1 MTRTRFAFQ
10 FAACAAVCLTLVA
23 CKSKPFNSADGAP
36 PQEQIVP
43 TGDMSL
49 VTVDKPEQFALV
61 AAERGVAVWVAVA
74 KPQYPRLVPVQ
85 AEVGVVRVDPATR
98 QVVATIPIDGG
109 AMALKKTGRDGY
121 SYEVESSTD
130 TFRVTA
136 TCPAATTPGCTNYSI
151 DQNMTV
157 QAAP

>member
-1 MTRTRFAFQ
+1 MRSLGSMIGLLIVALIAGLAYKFYFTQSSTGALRTPTQ
-10 FAACAAVCLTLVA
+10 TIDTIGVQNDLVA
-23 CKSKPFNSADGAP
+23 IG
-36 PQEQIVP
+36 Q
-43 TGDMSL
+43 
-49 VTVDKPEQFALV
+49 
-61 AAERGVAVWVAVA
+61 AERIYQAQHSSYGSLDD
-74 KPQYPRLVPVQ
+74 LVSS
-85 AEVGVVRVDPATR
+85 
-98 QVVATIPIDGG
+98 G